1 MIEIFIYSS
10 LKKTYESNKYLACHC
25 TLMDWRKG
33 TAVPSKEEIKEIRT
47 MLPIDPSPI
56 EINVLDVEDET
67 FVVDAKFIVRG

>member
-1 MIEIFIYSS
+1 
-10 LKKTYESNKYLACHC
+10 
-25 TLMDWRKG
+25 MDWRKG

-56 EINVLDVEDET
+56 EINVLDVEDES